1 MQPKAAEF
9 LLAYDICS
17 ECEDT
22 FGVSSDVLSSVS
34 SNAAEYTVS
43 IYTDNYAYVH
53 NCEPHA
59 AWQSSKI
66 EPPSAAIKYGS
77 PRRDFVTPRDDGD
90 LRPRLSAAI
99 HKTERSGND
108 RPDLRAPLHRGE
120 FADMSI
126 VDIAYEYSREIFQEG
141 GGSCS
146 QNA

>member
-1 MQPKAAEF
+1 MRSNSRSRSETRGARAAVSTDDSQTNDKLEREGISKRNEKKCRTST
-9 LLAYDICS
+9 LDDVI
-17 ECEDT
+17 DT
-22 FGVSSDVLSSVS
+22 R
-34 SNAAEYTVS
+34 
-43 IYTDNYAYVH
+43 H
-53 NCEPHA
+53 CEPHA

-99 HKTERSGND
+99 HKTERSGKNFD
-108 RPDLRAPLHRGE
+108 
-120 FADMSI
+120 DMSV
-126 VDIAYEYSREIFQEG
+126 VDIAYEYSREIFRQG